1 MEIDHGSS
9 PRDPARRLP
18 RTVLLVCLL
27 GLLPAACERPE
38 EATPDASAENADRSG
53 TVEAFIR
60 DGTVADSVRGHFRGT
75 FIVAVFS
82 EEGGYWV
89 DIGRRAEME
98 TTLGNPRP
106 VTLVES
112 VGDVP
117 PGTYNRIRVLVC
129 HSSVELEPGSRVGAR
144 TVDAPASVHL
154 TETGDVI
161 VEREV
166 EPFRVGPERRVEL
179 DIDLNTERWLTEE
192 AVTSDTASIPTFER
206 EVSVRVRGV
215 SEE

>member
-1 MEIDHGSS
+1 MNRGLPS
-9 PRDPARRLP
+9 P
-18 RTVLLVCLL
+18 VLLVCLL

-38 EATPDASAENADRSG
+38 ETNADASADVAEGSG

-60 DGTVADSVRGHFRGT
+60 DEKVADSVRGHFRGT
-75 FIVAVFS
+75 FIVAIFS

-89 DIGRRAEME
+89 DIGRREEME

-106 VTLVES
+106 ATLVES

-154 TETGDVI
+154 TETGDVV

-166 EPFRVGPERRVEL
+166 EPFRVEPERRVEL

-192 AVTSDTASIPTFER
+192 AVRSDTASVSTFER
-206 EVSVRVRGV
+206 EVSVRIRGV